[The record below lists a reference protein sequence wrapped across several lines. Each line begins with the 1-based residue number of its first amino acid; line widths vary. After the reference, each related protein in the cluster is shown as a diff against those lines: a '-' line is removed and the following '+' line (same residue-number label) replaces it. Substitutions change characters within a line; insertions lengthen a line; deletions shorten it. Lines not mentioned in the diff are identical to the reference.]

1 MPKRAPQEN
10 EFVTLMYL
18 PGEAGRIRRYHV
30 PRVWIRRALAAL
42 GVAAVM
48 LCGLSIDY
56 VRARRQVVELAR
68 LRSETEEQRAQILA
82 YSRQIEEIATH
93 LDHISQLDR
102 KLRVIT
108 NLDPAEPLPLPG
120 IGGIEG
126 SPIEPHQLA
135 GATRQSRHRRM
146 TEMLGQLTEAA
157 GTESQSLDELI
168 QHLEH
173 QTARLSSTPSIAPAR
188 GWITSTFG
196 YRRSP
201 FTGNREFH
209 KGLDIAG
216 RPRTPIVAS
225 ADGDVVFAGERKALG
240 RSVVIRHGYG
250 IETMY
255 GHMEE
260 VDVKVGDKVKRG
272 QKLGL
277 MGNTG
282 RSTGPHLHY
291 QVVVNGNPVD
301 PHNYLL
307 D

>member
-1 MPKRAPQEN
+1 MAKRPVAEPQV
-10 EFVTLMYL
+10 VTLMYL
-18 PGEAGRIRRYHV
+18 PGQAGRIRRYQCN
-30 PRVWIRRALAAL
+30 RCSLTRAGYAL
-42 GVAAVM
+42 GIALVL
-48 LCGLSIDY
+48 LCGLSVDY
-56 VRARRQVVELAR
+56 VRTRRQVVELAR

-82 YSRQIEEIATH
+82 YSRQMEDIATH

-146 TEMLGQLTEAA
+146 TETLDQLNDAA
-157 GTESQSLDELI
+157 GAESKSLDALI
-168 QHLEH
+168 NHLEH

-196 YRRSP
+196 YRTSP

-216 RPRTPIVAS
+216 RTRTPI
-225 ADGDVVFAGERKALG
+225 F
-240 RSVVIRHGYG
+240 
-250 IETMY
+250 
-255 GHMEE
+255 
-260 VDVKVGDKVKRG
+260 
-272 QKLGL
+272 
-277 MGNTG
+277 
-282 RSTGPHLHY
+282 
-291 QVVVNGNPVD
+291 
-301 PHNYLL
+301 
-307 D
+307 

>member
-1 MPKRAPQEN
+1 MARRPASEPQI
-10 EFVTLMYL
+10 VTLMYL
-18 PGEAGRIRRYHV
+18 PGEAGRIRRYQFK
-30 PRVWIRRALAAL
+30 RVWISRALYVLGIVLVVLSAL
-42 GVAAVM
+42 
-48 LCGLSIDY
+48 SFDY
-56 VRARRQVVELAR
+56 VRARRQVGELAR
-68 LRSETEEQRAQILA
+68 LRAETEEQRAQILA
-82 YSRQIEEIATH
+82 YSRQMEDIASH

-146 TEMLGQLTEAA
+146 TEMLGQLNDAA
-157 GTESQSLDELI
+157 GAEAQSLDALI
-168 QHLEH
+168 RHLEH
-173 QTARLSSTPSIAPAR
+173 QTARLSSTPSIAPSR

-196 YRRSP
+196 YRTSP

-216 RPRTPIVAS
+216 RTRTPIVAS
-225 ADGDVVFAGERKALG
+225 ADGDVVFAGERKNLG
-240 RSVVIRHGYG
+240 KSVEIRHGYG
-250 IETMY
+250 LDTIY
-255 GHMEE
+255 GHLEE
-260 VDVKVGDKVKRG
+260 VDVKVGDRVKRG

-291 QVVVNGNPVD
+291 QV
-301 PHNYLL
+301 
-307 D
+307 

>member
-1 MPKRAPQEN
+1 
-10 EFVTLMYL
+10 
-18 PGEAGRIRRYHV
+18 
-30 PRVWIRRALAAL
+30 
-42 GVAAVM
+42 
-48 LCGLSIDY
+48 
-56 VRARRQVVELAR
+56 VELAR

-82 YSRQIEEIATH
+82 YSRQMEDIATH

-146 TEMLGQLTEAA
+146 TEMLGQLNDAA
-157 GTESQSLDELI
+157 GAESKSLDALI
-168 QHLEH
+168 SHLEH

-196 YRRSP
+196 YRTSP
-201 FTGNREFH
+201 FTGSREFH

-216 RPRTPIVAS
+216 RTRTPIVAS
-225 ADGDVVFAGERKALG
+225 ADGDVVFAGDRKNLG
-240 RSVVIRHGYG
+240 NSVEIRHGYG
-250 IETMY
+250 LDTIY
-255 GHMEE
+255 GHLEE
-260 VDVKVGDKVKRG
+260 VTVKVGDKVKRG
-272 QKLGL
+272 QKVGL

-291 QVVVNGNPVD
+291 QVELNGTPVD
-301 PHNYLL
+301 PRNYVL